1 MLSQSTWNWRV
12 GILLATTP
20 LLSESQF
27 HSFAYYF
34 PCAKRWGGAGKRH
47 AMRERE
53 SGGTE
58 HQTETEQHH
67 VRNHGA
73 KFHKLV
79 LILLIYLLGKIRN
92 FTCIFALLF
101 GSEERY
107 ADYMNFRPHSMEP
120 IPLLV
125 FRAARNPRFPSI
137 LRTVIPSRFI
147 FCIIFF
153 REAKIRETERRRP
166 HTQLGGSN
174 FRTRA
179 ASAARKKKKSK
190 CGNLCVPPSRPFHPF
205 IEKCNLQEI

>member
-1 MLSQSTWNWRV
+1 
-12 GILLATTP
+12 
-20 LLSESQF
+20 
-27 HSFAYYF
+27 
-34 PCAKRWGGAGKRH
+34 
-47 AMRERE
+47 MRERE

-58 HQTETEQHH
+58 DQTETEQHH
-67 VRNHGA
+67 VRNHRA

-79 LILLIYLLGKIRN
+79 LILLICLLGKIRK
-92 FTCIFALLF
+92 FTCFFALLF

-107 ADYMNFRPHSMEP
+107 ADCINFRPHSMKP

-125 FRAARNPRFPSI
+125 FRAARNPRFPSL

-166 HTQLGGSN
+166 HTQLRGQQFSDARCLR
-174 FRTRA
+174 RT
-179 ASAARKKKKSK
+179 KKKRSR
-190 CGNLCVPPSRPFHPF
+190 NVAICVFLFSRPFHPF